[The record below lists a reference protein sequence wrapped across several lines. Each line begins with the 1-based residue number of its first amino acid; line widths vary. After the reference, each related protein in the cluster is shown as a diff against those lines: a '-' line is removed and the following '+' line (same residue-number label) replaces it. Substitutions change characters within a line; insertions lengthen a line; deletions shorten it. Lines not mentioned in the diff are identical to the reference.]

1 MGDTDSSQLLR
12 LLTELTRPFYH
23 RPEFWISFILGL
35 VGIGFSFLA
44 FLEARRAKA
53 AANAAAYNLKIQNIT
68 LELAEIV
75 SGMDALDSKNVT
87 YPSARDSINELTR
100 KLTRLLSPF
109 QNDEAFAGPVTEV
122 RKALSEIKE
131 SFKNCVLILD
141 KSLQMVRPSI
151 T

>member
-1 MGDTDSSQLLR
+1 
-12 LLTELTRPFYH
+12 
-23 RPEFWISFILGL
+23 L

-75 SGMDALDSKNVT
+75 SGMDTLDSKNVT